1 MSDQRKTPDPR
12 RRHGGPLGRIL
23 LAVGAVAVAAG
34 TLAAPARAQDAQDW
48 CAQTRGGRDAARRYC
63 EVRELTLK
71 APSGGLDVDAQPN
84 GGIRVR
90 AAERADVRVQARV
103 QARAGSVGEAKAL
116 AGRVAI
122 DTEGGRVRA
131 QGPDTHRDSWWS
143 VSYRIEAPPA
153 TDLSLQAQ
161 NGGISI
167 EGMKGRT
174 RFRTLNGGVD
184 LRHLAG
190 EVSGST
196 TNGGLDIVL
205 AGRTWEGAGL
215 DVRTTNGGID
225 LAVPD
230 GYAAHLVTSTVNG
243 GVDLGFPVTVQGR
256 IGRRLSVDLGGGG
269 PTIRART
276 TNGGVDLH
284 RP

>member
-1 MSDQRKTPDPR
+1 MSRKRTMPDR
-12 RRHGGPLGRIL
+12 RRRRGGPLDRIL
-23 LAVGAVAVAAG
+23 LA
-34 TLAAPARAQDAQDW
+34 LAAAAVVVSPARAQDGSDW
-48 CAQTRGGRDAARRYC
+48 CAQTRGDRDDARRYC

-71 APSGGLDVDAQPN
+71 ALASGLDVDAQPN

-90 AAERADVRVQARV
+90 AADRADVRIQARV
-103 QARAGSVGEAKAL
+103 QARAGSTEEARAL
-116 AGRVAI
+116 AGRVTI
-122 DTEGGRVRA
+122 DTDGGRVRA

-143 VSYRIEAPPA
+143 VSYRIEAAA
-153 TDLSLQAQ
+153 TTDVSLHAQ

-184 LRHLAG
+184 LTKLAG
-190 EVSGST
+190 DVSGST

-205 AGRTWEGAGL
+205 AGRTWDGTGL
-215 DVRTTNGGID
+215 AVRTTNGGVDI
-225 LAVPD
+225 AVPD

-243 GVDLGFPVTVQGR
+243 GVDLGFPITVQGR
-256 IGRRLSVDLGGGG
+256 IGRRLDVQLGGGG
-269 PTIRART
+269 PTIRAET
-276 TNGGVDLH
+276 INGGIDLH